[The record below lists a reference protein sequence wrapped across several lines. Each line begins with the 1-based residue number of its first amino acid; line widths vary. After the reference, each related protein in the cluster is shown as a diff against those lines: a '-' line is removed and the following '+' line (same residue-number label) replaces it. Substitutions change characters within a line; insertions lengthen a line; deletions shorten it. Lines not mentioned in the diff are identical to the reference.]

1 MVEFKAEDSCGSRKG
16 RSRDM
21 DAEVEV
27 KVKSLQKALEI
38 LNCFIEKQPLGV
50 TEISEKL
57 GLYKS
62 NAHNILMTFVAMEY
76 LVQDEDTG
84 KFRLGSRVLE
94 LSHALGDSCD
104 ILKLSRPY
112 MDRIS
117 EQFNEITYLAI
128 PHKNEVIYLGASY
141 PDHYHMSAQNLW
153 GESAPMHCTGVG
165 KAMLSRLSGE
175 FLEQYMA
182 RPMIRLTEHTI
193 TDPALLRREIDR
205 VRRDGYA
212 LDDMELQIGITCVG
226 VPLVDRKNRLQ
237 GALSVSGPS
246 PRFDREKIQ
255 EIQVQLRAVAEDLS
269 RLL

>member
-1 MVEFKAEDSCGSRKG
+1 
-16 RSRDM
+16 
-21 DAEVEV
+21 
-27 KVKSLQKALEI
+27 
-38 LNCFIEKQPLGV
+38 
-50 TEISEKL
+50 
-57 GLYKS
+57 
-62 NAHNILMTFVAMEY
+62 
-76 LVQDEDTG
+76 
-84 KFRLGSRVLE
+84 
-94 LSHALGDSCD
+94 
-104 ILKLSRPY
+104 
-112 MDRIS
+112 
-117 EQFNEITYLAI
+117 
-128 PHKNEVIYLGASY
+128 
-141 PDHYHMSAQNLW
+141 
-153 GESAPMHCTGVG
+153 MHCTGVG